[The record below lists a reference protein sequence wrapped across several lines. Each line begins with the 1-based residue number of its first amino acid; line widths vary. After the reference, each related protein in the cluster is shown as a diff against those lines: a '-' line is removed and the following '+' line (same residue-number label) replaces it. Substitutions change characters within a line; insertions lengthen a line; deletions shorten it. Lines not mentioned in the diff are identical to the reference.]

1 MESKI
6 YRDEL
11 LESGE
16 KKLKVWEVM
25 SNITNLNLRTIC
37 MEIDNGSEGQGGINL
52 KPYYQR
58 EYKFTRK
65 DESLLI
71 ESLLAG
77 IPIPTIYL
85 ASDTT
90 RVPHVSNVIDGQHRL
105 MAVHKFINNKFTLT
119 GLKKYDFLNGK
130 KFNDLNPTIQN
141 KLLYQVSLTLQFIH
155 IQDNPELEIEIFT
168 RYNKGTHP
176 LTEQEIRSVVFQS
189 KFNDWINN
197 TVDKLKEIDI
207 TNNILNITLKR
218 YRDKV
223 IHAELYVLFSLFK
236 DGINQDFYSSTR
248 YTDLFMRNARNLKD
262 EESDILIYECSS
274 FLKSLIEFLT
284 IVYYENG
291 LETPFSKEI
300 YEDNIRFRNHK
311 MQTSIM
317 MIMVT
322 VYKFIREMEIDIYS
336 KSDILRKAIK
346 TGFINSGFNEVTSS
360 TTRPGLLMSTI
371 DCIKYEISEKY
382 NKLKN

>member
-1 MESKI
+1 MDNKI
-6 YRDEL
+6 NRDEL

-37 MEIDNGSEGQGGINL
+37 MEIDNASEGQGGINL

-105 MAVHKFINNKFTLT
+105 MAVHKFINNKFALT
-119 GLKKYDFLNGK
+119 GLEKYYFLNGK

-176 LTEQEIRSVVFQS
+176 LTGQEIMSVVFQS
-189 KFNDWINN
+189 KFNDWVND
-197 TVDKLKEIDI
+197 TVDKLKKNQLTKDI
-207 TNNILNITLKR
+207 FNITSKR
-218 YRDKV
+218 YSDKT
-223 IHAELYVLFSLFK
+223 IHGELYVLFSLFK
-236 DGINQDFYSSTR
+236 GEINQDFYSSTK
-248 YTDLFMRNARNLKD
+248 YIDLFMQNARKLNEND
-262 EESDILIYECSS
+262 TYILIDDCSQ
-274 FLKSLIEFLT
+274 FLKSLIEFLN

-291 LETPFSKEI
+291 LKTPFSKEI
-300 YEDNIRFRNHK
+300 YDDNIRFRNHK

-322 VYKFIREMEIDIYS
+322 VYKYIKELKIDINN
-336 KSDILRKAIK
+336 KRNLLREAIK
-346 TGFINSGFNEVTSS
+346 SGFINSGFNEATSS
-360 TTRPGLLMSTI
+360 TTRPTLLISTI
-371 DCIKYEISEKY
+371 EYIKYEIDKIS
-382 NKLKN
+382 

>member
-1 MESKI
+1 VDNKE

-37 MEIDNGSEGQGGINL
+37 MEIDNGNDGQGGINL

-58 EYKFTRK
+58 EYKFSRK

-90 RVPHVSNVIDGQHRL
+90 IVPHISNVIDGQHRL
-105 MAVHKFINNKFTLT
+105 MAVHRFINNKFSLT
-119 GLKKYDFLNGK
+119 GLEKYSFLNDK
-130 KFNDLNPTIQN
+130 KFNELNPTIQN

-189 KFNDWINN
+189 SFNDWLNK
-197 TVDKLKEIDI
+197 TV
-207 TNNILNITLKR
+207 NILKDNQCTNDIFNITSKR
-218 YRDKV
+218 YKDKT
-223 IHAELYVLFSLFK
+223 INGELYVLFALFK
-236 DGINQDFYSSTR
+236 GEINQDFYSSTK
-248 YTDLFMRNARNLKD
+248 YIDLFMQNAKKLD
-262 EESDILIYECSS
+262 EYNSNILIEECSE
-274 FLKSLIEFLT
+274 FLNSLIEFLKSL
-284 IVYYENG
+284 YYNNG
-291 LETPFSKEI
+291 LKNPFSKEI
-300 YEDNIRFRNHK
+300 YEDNIKFRNHK

-317 MIMVT
+317 MIMVC
-322 VYKFIREMEIDIYS
+322 VYKYIRTLNLNIEIDETLIRE
-336 KSDILRKAIK
+336 AIK
-346 TGFINSGFNEVTSS
+346 KGFIESGFNEVTSS
-360 TTRPGLLMSTI
+360 TTRPGLLTNTI
-371 DCIKYEISEKY
+371 EYIKNEINS
-382 NKLKN
+382 KLNIG

>member
-1 MESKI
+1 MDNKI

-37 MEIDNGSEGQGGINL
+37 MEIDNGGEGQGGINL

-119 GLKKYDFLNGK
+119 GLEKYDFLNGK

-189 KFNDWINN
+189 KFNDWLND
-197 TVDKLKEIDI
+197 TVDELEKIQLTKDI
-207 TNNILNITLKR
+207 FNITVKR
-218 YRDKV
+218 YRDKT
-223 IHAELYVLFSLFK
+223 IHGELYVLFSLFK
-236 DGINQDFYSSTR
+236 GEINQDFYSSTK
-248 YTDLFMRNARNLKD
+248 YIDLFMQNARKLNENDSGL
-262 EESDILIYECSS
+262 LIDDCSQ

-291 LETPFSKEI
+291 LKTPFSKEI

-322 VYKFIREMEIDIYS
+322 VYKYIRELKIDINN
-336 KSDILRKAIK
+336 KKNVLREAIK
-346 TGFINSGFNEVTSS
+346 AGFIKSGFNEVTSS
-360 TTRPGLLMSTI
+360 TTRPGLLISTI
-371 DCIKYEISEKY
+371 EYIKYEID
-382 NKLKN
+382 KLVK

>member
-1 MESKI
+1 MDNKE

-37 MEIDNGSEGQGGINL
+37 MEIDNGNDGQGGINL

-58 EYKFTRK
+58 EYKFSRK

-90 RVPHVSNVIDGQHRL
+90 IVPHISNVIDGQHRL
-105 MAVHKFINNKFTLT
+105 MAVHRFINNKFSLT
-119 GLKKYDFLNGK
+119 GLEKYSFLNNK
-130 KFNDLNPTIQN
+130 KFNELNPTIQN

-189 KFNDWINN
+189 SFNDWLNK
-197 TVDKLKEIDI
+197 TV
-207 TNNILNITLKR
+207 NILKDNQCTNDIFNITSKR
-218 YRDKV
+218 YKDKT
-223 IHAELYVLFSLFK
+223 INGELYVLFALFK
-236 DGINQDFYSSTR
+236 GEINPDFYSSTK
-248 YTDLFMRNARNLKD
+248 YIDLFMQNAKKLD
-262 EESDILIYECSS
+262 EYNS
-274 FLKSLIEFLT
+274 
-284 IVYYENG
+284 
-291 LETPFSKEI
+291 
-300 YEDNIRFRNHK
+300 NI
-311 MQTSIM
+311 
-317 MIMVT
+317 
-322 VYKFIREMEIDIYS
+322 
-336 KSDILRKAIK
+336 
-346 TGFINSGFNEVTSS
+346 
-360 TTRPGLLMSTI
+360 
-371 DCIKYEISEKY
+371 
-382 NKLKN
+382 

>member
-1 MESKI
+1 MDNKI

-37 MEIDNGSEGQGGINL
+37 MEIDNGGEGQGGINL

-105 MAVHKFINNKFTLT
+105 MAVHKFINNKFTLI
-119 GLKKYDFLNGK
+119 GLEKYSFLNGK

-189 KFNDWINN
+189 KFNDWLND
-197 TVDKLKEIDI
+197 TVDELKKIQLTKDI
-207 TNNILNITLKR
+207 FNITVKR
-218 YRDKV
+218 YRDKT
-223 IHAELYVLFSLFK
+223 IHGELYVLFSLFK
-236 DGINQDFYSSTR
+236 GEINQDFYSSTK
-248 YTDLFMRNARNLKD
+248 YIDLFMQNARKLND
-262 EESDILIYECSS
+262 NESALLIDECSQ

-291 LETPFSKEI
+291 LKTPFSKEI
-300 YEDNIRFRNHK
+300 YEDNIKFRNHK

-322 VYKFIREMEIDIYS
+322 VYKYIRELNIDINN
-336 KSDILRKAIK
+336 KTTVLREAIK
-346 TGFINSGFNEVTSS
+346 AGFIKSRFNEVTSS
-360 TTRPGLLMSTI
+360 TTRPGLLISTI
-371 DCIKYEISEKY
+371 EYIKYEIY
-382 NKLKN
+382 KLVK

>member
-1 MESKI
+1 MDNKE

-11 LESGE
+11 LENGE
-16 KKLKVWEVM
+16 NKLKVWEVM

-37 MEIDNGSEGQGGINL
+37 MEIDSGNEGVGGINL

-90 RVPHVSNVIDGQHRL
+90 VVPHISNVIDGQHRL
-105 MAVHKFINNKFTLT
+105 MAVHKFINNRFSLT
-119 GLKKYDFLNGK
+119 GLDKYKFLNGK
-130 KFNDLNPTIQN
+130 KFNELNPTIQN

-176 LTEQEIRSVVFQS
+176 LTEQEIRSVVLQS
-189 KFNDWINN
+189 KFNDWLNESVN
-197 TVDKLKEIDI
+197 ELKDNDI
-207 TNNILNITLKR
+207 TNDIFNITSNR
-218 YRDKV
+218 YNDKT
-223 IHAELYVLFSLFK
+223 IHGELYVLFALYK
-236 DGINQDFYSSTR
+236 YGVNLDFYSSTK
-248 YTDLFMRNARNLKD
+248 YIDLFMNNAKKINHND
-262 EESDILIYECSS
+262 SEVLINDCSK
-274 FLKSLIEFLT
+274 FLYSLIEFLK
-284 IVYYENG
+284 IMYYYKG
-291 LETPFSKEI
+291 LKNPFSKEL
-300 YEDNIRFRNHK
+300 YEENLKFKNHK

-317 MIMVT
+317 MVMVL
-322 VYKFIREMEIDIYS
+322 VYKKIRELNININDEKLQVDL
-336 KSDILRKAIK
+336 KDAIRI
-346 TGFINSGFNEVTSS
+346 GFINSGFSEITSS
-360 TTRPGLLMSTI
+360 TTRPTLLISTI
-371 DCIKYEISEKY
+371 ETIEQEIQ
-382 NKLKN
+382 KLIREI